1 MKKGTI
7 IKWTIKSPL
16 TVTVIIILILAVA
29 CTTVPLTGRRQLS
42 LIPESDVMTLSLT
55 EYGKFLKANKI
66 SSDKVKTEMV
76 RRVGGR
82 ISKAVEAYMAQ
93 QGLSANLKGYQWEF
107 NLVEDPT
114 VNAWCMPGGK
124 VVVYTGLLPI
134 ALTDEGL
141 ATVLGHEIAHA
152 VARHGSERMSDQ
164 MLVQLGSTTLSAALS
179 QRPKETQQ
187 LANAAFGAGSQY
199 GILLPFS
206 RKHEYE
212 ADYMGLIFMSMAGYN
227 PNESI
232 NFWQRMAKQGGSKTP
247 EFLSTH
253 PVDENRIAKIGEKLP
268 EAMNYYKKS
277 NIRN

>member
-1 MKKGTI
+1 MKRKI
-7 IKWTIKSPL
+7 IMKRGRKS
-16 TVTVIIILILAVA
+16 TLILTIVLIIFTIVS
-29 CTTVPLTGRRQLS
+29 CSTVPLTGRKQLS
-42 LIPESDVMTLSLT
+42 LIPESDMMALSLT
-55 EYGKFLKANKI
+55 EYGKFLKSNKV
-66 SSDKVKTEMV
+66 STDQVKTDMV
-76 RRVGGR
+76 KRVGLR

-107 NLVEDPT
+107 NLVESPE
-114 VNAWCMPGGK
+114 VNAWCMSGGK

-134 ALTDEGL
+134 AQKDEGL

-164 MLVQLGSTTLSAALS
+164 MLVQLGSSTLSAALAQKPS
-179 QRPKETQQ
+179 ETQQ
-187 LANAAFGAGSQY
+187 LASAAFGAGAQY
-199 GILLPFS
+199 GLILPFS

-212 ADYMGLIFMSMAGYN
+212 ADYMGLIFMSMAGYD

-253 PVDENRIAKIGEKLP
+253 PVDENRIAKIREKLP
-268 EAMNYYKKS
+268 EALAYYNKAVKK
-277 NIRN
+277 